1 MAIRLSVGTVKKA
14 IINVIEQFRIL
25 RVYDTSV
32 GSCVGYVFPRNL
44 EMLCMTKVRVTFHN
58 FMFTYTLQHL
68 CKGEVKLDI
77 TAAIRKWRQS
87 HLISSIAPPTPTLFI
102 FHKKSLRVVVS
113 KWSLKPVSS
122 FETTAVQDTGSSTQ
136 TLRRLWCISYG
147 SSTKLQSCKVFTT
160 KVWGPSIQ

>member
-1 MAIRLSVGTVKKA
+1 MGTVKKA

-44 EMLCMTKVRVTFHN
+44 EVSCVTKVRVTFHN

-87 HLISSIAPPTPTLFI
+87 HLISSTAPPTPTLFV
-102 FHKKSLRVVVS
+102 FHKKKLICLRVVVS

-136 TLRRLWCISYG
+136 TL
-147 SSTKLQSCKVFTT
+147 
-160 KVWGPSIQ
+160 